1 MNQVCKL
8 KKRVGVSK
16 TRGRAGTGARV
27 WGLSFFFFL
36 KNVVSGLG
44 LGLHITPLL
53 PVVQLINTG
62 QYCFFFFKSNELKK
76 CFDISASQITL
87 LQISS
92 IYPSSLFVFQ
102 KNIDYDLAT

>member
-27 WGLSFFFFL
+27 WGLSFFFL

-44 LGLHITPLL
+44 SGLHITPLL
-53 PVVQLINTG
+53 PVVQLTLGNIVFS
-62 QYCFFFFKSNELKK
+62 FFEIK
-76 CFDISASQITL
+76 
-87 LQISS
+87 
-92 IYPSSLFVFQ
+92 
-102 KNIDYDLAT
+102 

>member
-53 PVVQLINTG
+53 PVVQLTLGDIV
-62 QYCFFFFKSNELKK
+62 FFFFFFFFLN
-76 CFDISASQITL
+76 QM
-87 LQISS
+87 
-92 IYPSSLFVFQ
+92 
-102 KNIDYDLAT
+102 N

>member
-8 KKRVGVSK
+8 KKKGWVSVKRGEGPVPGPGFGVC
-16 TRGRAGTGARV
+16 
-27 WGLSFFFFL
+27 LFFFFL

-53 PVVQLINTG
+53 PVVQLTLGNIVV
-62 QYCFFFFKSNELKK
+62 FFFKSNELKK
-76 CFDISASQITL
+76 CFDISASQVTL
-87 LQISS
+87 LHISY

-102 KNIDYDLAT
+102 KNIDYDLVT